1 MPKIGDRCLFTCAHY
16 RELVSVV
23 QIKPHTQNDL
33 QYDYGLSR
41 SGPMGS
47 AILLAYAH
55 ELVPMW
61 HEAEE
66 WECSK

>member
-1 MPKIGDRCLFTCAHY
+1 MPKIGDRCLFVCTHY

-23 QIKPHTQNDL
+23 QIKPHTRNDS
-33 QYDYGLSR
+33 QYDYGLARLGQMNS
-41 SGPMGS
+41 SM
-47 AILLAYAH
+47 LLAYAH